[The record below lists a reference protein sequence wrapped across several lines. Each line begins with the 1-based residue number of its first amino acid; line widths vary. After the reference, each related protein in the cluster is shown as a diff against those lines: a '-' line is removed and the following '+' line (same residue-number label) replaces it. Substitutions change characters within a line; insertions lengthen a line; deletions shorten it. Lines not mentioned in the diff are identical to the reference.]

1 MAHVRVKAVEEVKF
15 KFEKN
20 EKNKKNKKNKK

>member
-1 MAHVRVKAVEEVKF
+1 MDVKF

-20 EKNKKNKKNKK
+20 SGILM